1 MPAKK
6 YGIADTPLTPYLDEE
21 LIKEVAIAVDGS
33 KIEKLG
39 FSYDFPKVT
48 PDELKKVLDD
58 FIEKGYF
65 PKEMSHHGK
74 K

>member
-1 MPAKK
+1 MLAKK

-21 LIKEVAIAVDGS
+21 LIKEVNIAVDGS

-39 FSYDFPKVT
+39 FTYDHPQVT
-48 PDELKKVLDD
+48 SASLKAVLDD
-58 FIEKGYF
+58 YIEKGYF